1 MSTSFSIGQEIQYNS
16 WNSFFSDYSITNSN
30 SLRLELH
37 IRSKDFY
44 KSKDQYLIRPSI
56 TLKSDKNSY
65 YSLGVTNLSTFK
77 EKIWINERNIWQ
89 QFGFSL
95 SKDKSNYFGRV
106 RLEQRWINNKGISV
120 NYNTRIRFRL
130 GFEIFF
136 NKKNMYGPKL
146 VFFNEVFMILKKGF
160 PYYFNQN
167 WTFIGIKKNIFRKY
181 IFQSG
186 FQRNSIVSNNK
197 YIHKNIWASTIF
209 IKL

>member
-1 MSTSFSIGQEIQYNS
+1 MSTSFCIGQEIQYNS

-56 TLKSDKNSY
+56 TLKSHKNSY

-130 GFEIFF
+130 GLEIFF
-136 NKKNMYGPKL
+136 DKKNMYGPKL

>member
-1 MSTSFSIGQEIQYNS
+1 M
-16 WNSFFSDYSITNSN
+16 
-30 SLRLELH
+30 
-37 IRSKDFY
+37 
-44 KSKDQYLIRPSI
+44 
-56 TLKSDKNSY
+56 
-65 YSLGVTNLSTFK
+65 
-77 EKIWINERNIWQ
+77 
-89 QFGFSL
+89 

-167 WTFIGIKKNIFRKY
+167 WTFIGIKRNIFRKY

-186 FQRNSIVSNNK
+186 FQRNSILSNNK